1 MEVTTVIVTYGD
13 RFDLL
18 NQVVSCVMKEGS
30 SKIWIVDNDSL
41 PRSKSQLKK
50 LEESDTRLKVF
61 YNSENAGSSGAYYQ
75 ILQFAYG
82 LGENRFFW
90 FLDDDNLPQKG
101 ALNALIKA
109 EKKLTKGDKSP
120 VLYCYRGDSW
130 EEDRK
135 AVTKGVI
142 KGPKLNSFCGFDLK
156 EFLKSRLLRK
166 KDSDSETINYPVIE
180 VKWGPYGGLFTKLE
194 NLMQIGLPNR
204 DFFLYADDQEFTLRF
219 GGKNIPQYLI
229 YDSQIQDLDQSIGSD
244 GGYFSESTSA
254 MKLFYGLRNTT
265 YLSKKISTNSGI
277 YYLNKVAFKL
287 LMGVN
292 LAKNYFKNPSLVK
305 ERHRLFK
312 RALKEG
318 EKGILGK
325 TYVN

>member
-1 MEVTTVIVTYGD
+1 
-13 RFDLL
+13 
-18 NQVVSCVMKEGS
+18 
-30 SKIWIVDNDSL
+30 
-41 PRSKSQLKK
+41 
-50 LEESDTRLKVF
+50 
-61 YNSENAGSSGAYYQ
+61 
-75 ILQFAYG
+75 
-82 LGENRFFW
+82 
-90 FLDDDNLPQKG
+90 
-101 ALNALIKA
+101 
-109 EKKLTKGDKSP
+109 
-120 VLYCYRGDSW
+120 
-130 EEDRK
+130 
-135 AVTKGVI
+135 
-142 KGPKLNSFCGFDLK
+142 
-156 EFLKSRLLRK
+156 
-166 KDSDSETINYPVIE
+166 
-180 VKWGPYGGLFTKLE
+180 
-194 NLMQIGLPNR
+194 MQIGLPNR

>member
-1 MEVTTVIVTYGD
+1 ME
-13 RFDLL
+13 
-18 NQVVSCVMKEGS
+18 
-30 SKIWIVDNDSL
+30 
-41 PRSKSQLKK
+41 
-50 LEESDTRLKVF
+50 
-61 YNSENAGSSGAYYQ
+61 
-75 ILQFAYG
+75 
-82 LGENRFFW
+82 
-90 FLDDDNLPQKG
+90 
-101 ALNALIKA
+101 
-109 EKKLTKGDKSP
+109 
-120 VLYCYRGDSW
+120 
-130 EEDRK
+130 
-135 AVTKGVI
+135 
-142 KGPKLNSFCGFDLK
+142 
-156 EFLKSRLLRK
+156 
-166 KDSDSETINYPVIE
+166 
-180 VKWGPYGGLFTKLE
+180 
-194 NLMQIGLPNR
+194 
-204 DFFLYADDQEFTLRF
+204 EFTLRF
-219 GGKNIPQYLI
+219 GWKNIPQYLI